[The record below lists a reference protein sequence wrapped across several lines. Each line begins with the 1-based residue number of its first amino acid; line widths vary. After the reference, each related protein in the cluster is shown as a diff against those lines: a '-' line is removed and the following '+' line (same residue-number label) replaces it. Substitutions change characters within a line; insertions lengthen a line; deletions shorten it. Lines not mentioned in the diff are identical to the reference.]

1 MNKKNELKGIFIMLG
16 GMLVILG
23 VGGMLMSYME
33 MMESLNQNDYNKL
46 QMLSGMFVFIGIV
59 GVVIG
64 LRKS

>member
-33 MMESLNQNDYNKL
+33 MMESLNQNDYNNN
-46 QMLSGMFVFIGIV
+46 FNDD
-59 GVVIG
+59 
-64 LRKS
+64 